1 MGNLLPTK
9 VKGGRK
15 EGGGGEERR
24 ESTDN
29 TAIRRTTRLNTP
41 YYTAQPAVLHG
52 HALPALRAGRG
63 GPGGGRLGAAR
74 ACPPGRGSWGRFPPS
89 GVWGGAPAS
98 DFRGKTIENFN
109 FFPKFSIAF
118 FIENP
123 LIFYLEFLFF

>member
-1 MGNLLPTK
+1 M
-9 VKGGRK
+9 
-15 EGGGGEERR
+15 RR
-24 ESTDN
+24 EEKVL
-29 TAIRRTTRLNTP
+29 TTRLYAVLHGYTP
-41 YYTAQPAVLHG
+41 YYTAQAAVLHG
-52 HALPALRAGRG
+52 YALPALRAGRG

-123 LIFYLEFLFF
+123 LIFYLEFIKNLSKNN